1 MKLKYKCKV
10 ARSKVHSKQIPF
22 VVKDTECDVF
32 VRRPGTEPYD
42 ATSLDIAVAFKS
54 DVVSYSVC
62 RKFGQ
67 ENKMWIKDF
76 NYVT

>member
-10 ARSKVHSKQIPF
+10 ARSKSALETTLSRKIPF

-62 RKFGQ
+62 RKFWPR
-67 ENKMWIKDF
+67 E
-76 NYVT
+76 

>member
-1 MKLKYKCKV
+1 MGKAFEVKIQVQSGTFKSALETTLSRKT
-10 ARSKVHSKQIPF
+10 PF

-32 VRRPGTEPYD
+32 VRRPGMEPYD

-62 RKFGQ
+62 RKFWPR
-67 ENKMWIKDF
+67 E
-76 NYVT
+76 